1 MRYYY
6 LLGHLFV
13 DIVKVIGGRCSL
25 LMESIALL
33 IIILYFLIHN
43 QKTRTTLTLSLFPI
57 T

>member
-33 IIILYFLIHN
+33 IRILSFLIHH
-43 QKTRTTLTLSLFPI
+43 Q
-57 T
+57 